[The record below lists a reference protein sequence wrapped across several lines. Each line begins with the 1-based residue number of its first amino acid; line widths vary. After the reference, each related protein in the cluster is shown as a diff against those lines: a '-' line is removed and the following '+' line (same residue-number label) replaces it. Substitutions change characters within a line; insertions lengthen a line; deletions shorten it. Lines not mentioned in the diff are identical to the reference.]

1 MPCRFCL
8 PGLLVAVVLCLAQP
22 LGAQEWTRFR
32 GPNGSGISSAKT
44 IPSKWTEKDI
54 NWKVELPAGG
64 HSSPVLWGDKIF
76 LAGADNDST
85 AERTAFCVDAKNG
98 KVLWSRKYPS
108 THHKRHK
115 LNSFASATPAVDRD
129 YVYFV
134 WSAPEE
140 YTLLALDHSGRE
152 IWRRDLGP
160 FVSQHSCGTSPIV
173 YEDLVILG
181 NEQDLEGGGESFLIA
196 VDRRTGETAWKTPR
210 KSAVV
215 AYSTPCLYKPAGGP
229 VEVIFNSQAHGMM
242 AVDPRTGNVDWEVP
256 GILDKRSVSSPV
268 ITASGLITASCGS
281 GGGGNYLVAVKPATA
296 TNPDSGTAA
305 YKIDKGGPYV
315 PTPLAK
321 GDFVF
326 LWSDAG
332 IVTCAREKTGEIVWQ
347 KRVGGTYYG
356 SPICVDDRLFCTN
369 TDGEVVVV
377 SATAEFEELARNP
390 LGEVSHST
398 PAVAGGRMYVRTLN
412 HLVSV
417 GGK

>member
-1 MPCRFCL
+1 MFAVAFCL
-8 PGLLVAVVLCLAQP
+8 DQSLA
-22 LGAQEWTRFR
+22 AQEWTRFR
-32 GPNGSGISSAKT
+32 GPNGTGVSNAKT
-44 IPSKWTEKDI
+44 VPAKWTEKDF

-76 LAGADNDST
+76 LAGADNDLT
-85 AERTAFCVDAKNG
+85 AQRTLFCLSATNG
-98 KVLWSRKYPS
+98 KLLWSRKYPS

-140 YTLLALDHSGRE
+140 YTLVALDHEGRD
-152 IWRRDLGP
+152 IWHRDLGP
-160 FVSQHSCGTSPIV
+160 YVSQHSCGSSPV
-173 YEDLVILG
+173 LYEDLVILG
-181 NEQDLEGGGESFLIA
+181 NDQDVEGGGQSFLIA
-196 VDRRTGETAWKTPR
+196 VDRRSGETVWKHDRTS
-210 KSAVV
+210 KVV
-215 AYSTPCLYKPAGGP
+215 AYSTPCVYQAPGGP
-229 VEVIFNSQAHGMM
+229 AELIFNSQAHGVT
-242 AVDPRTGNVDWEVP
+242 AIDPHTGKVDWEVP

-281 GGGGNYLVAVKPATA
+281 GNGGNFVVAVKPGTLAQSS
-296 TNPDSGTAA
+296 SGTVA
-305 YKIDKGGPYV
+305 YKIDRGGPYV

-321 GDFVF
+321 GNFLF

-332 IVTCAREKTGEIVWQ
+332 VVTCAREKTGEIVWQ
-347 KRVGGTYYG
+347 ERVGGTYYG
-356 SPICVDDRLFCTN
+356 SPICVDDRLFCIN

-377 SATAEFEELARNP
+377 AASEEFKELARNP
-390 LGEVSHST
+390 LDEVSHST
-398 PAVAGGRMYVRTLN
+398 PAVAGGRMYVRTFQ